1 MSVFGIKSNKC
12 KQEVVPASQVFD
24 VVYPV
29 GSIYMSVNNV
39 NPATLFGGTWE
50 KIEGKFL
57 LGASSGHSLGET
69 GGAEKV
75 NYTPAGTVGNH
86 TLTAAEMPA
95 HTHTY
100 AKSAASTGS
109 TTLTADQIPAHNHSY
124 NAPQAN
130 TGSTALSINQ
140 IPSHTHE
147 FDQFWLSPNASIK
160 TIASGSSNSYA
171 QRPMSQDSSTLPKTK
186 ATGGGAGHT
195 HTMPTSSA
203 STGNKGGSGGHTHSI
218 STASTASGSA
228 GSGGAHNHGFTG
240 SQAQISTMSPYLSV
254 NMWKRTA

>member
-12 KQEVVPASQVFD
+12 KQEVVPANQVFD

-69 GGAEKV
+69 GGAENV
-75 NYTPAGTVGNH
+75 SYTPAGSVGNH
-86 TLTAAEMPA
+86 TLTAAEMPS

-100 AKSAASTGS
+100 AKSAAATGS
-109 TTLTADQIPAHNHSY
+109 TALTANQIPAHNHSY

-130 TGSTALSINQ
+130 TGSTALSESQ
-140 IPSHTHE
+140 IPSHKHT
-147 FDQFWLSPNASIK
+147 FNYFTLKTDGNK
-160 TIASGSSNSYA
+160 TIGSGSLYRLAPISEGGSA
-171 QRPMSQDSSTLPKTK
+171 KPSTD

-203 STGNKGGSGGHTHSI
+203 STGNKGGNGGHTHSI

>member
-12 KQEVVPASQVFD
+12 KQEVIPANQVFN

-75 NYTPAGTVGNH
+75 NYTPAGSVGNH

-100 AKSAASTGS
+100 AKSAAATGS

-130 TGSTALSINQ
+130 TGSTTLTNNQ
-140 IPSHTHE
+140 IPSHTHS
-147 FDQFWLSPNASIK
+147 FSVLLPSGPSSSNVAMQSGTGYKLAP
-160 TIASGSSNSYA
+160 ASGTT
-171 QRPMSQDSSTLPKTK
+171 QG
-186 ATGGGAGHT
+186 TGGGQGHT

>member
-75 NYTPAGTVGNH
+75 NYTPAGSVGNH
-86 TLTAAEMPA
+86 TLTAAEMPS

-100 AKSAASTGS
+100 AKSAAATGS
-109 TTLTADQIPAHNHSY
+109 TTLTANQIPSHNHSY

-130 TGSTALSINQ
+130 TGSTTLTVDQ
-140 IPSHTHE
+140 IPAHTHK
-147 FDQFWLSPNASIK
+147 FDYWMVASKEGLPN
-160 TIASGSSNSYA
+160 TIAQGSYLKQWPA
-171 QRPMSQDSSTLPKTK
+171 RQFGADPVTDS
-186 ATGGGAGHT
+186 TGGGKGHT

-203 STGNKGGSGGHTHSI
+203 STGNKGGSGGHTHTI

>member
-75 NYTPAGTVGNH
+75 NYTPSGSVGNH
-86 TLTAAEMPA
+86 TLTAAEMPS

-100 AKSAASTGS
+100 AKSAAATGS

-130 TGSTALSINQ
+130 TGSTALTVAM
-140 IPSHTHE
+140 IPAHTHSVP
-147 FDQFWLSPNASIK
+147 LLLP
-160 TIASGSSNSYA
+160 TGSSTSSYVGMQAGTGYKMGPATATA
-171 QRPMSQDSSTLPKTK
+171 QE
-186 ATGGGAGHT
+186 TGGGQGHT

>member
-12 KQEVVPASQVFD
+12 KQEVVPANQVFD
-24 VVYPV
+24 VVYPI

-100 AKSAASTGS
+100 AKSAAATGS

-130 TGSTALSINQ
+130 TGSTALTINQ
-140 IPSHTHE
+140 IPSHTHG
-147 FDQFWLSPNASIK
+147 FTTWITKANASAKSIG
-160 TIASGSSNSYA
+160 SGSAMGIN
-171 QRPMSQDSSTLPKTK
+171 PPDSFTTQ

>member
-12 KQEVVPASQVFD
+12 KQEVIPANQVFD

-75 NYTPAGTVGNH
+75 NYTPAGSVGNH

-100 AKSAASTGS
+100 AKSAAATGS

-130 TGSTALSINQ
+130 TGSTKLTIAQ
-140 IPSHTHE
+140 IPSHSHQYYMTPSTSTE
-147 FDQFWLSPNASIK
+147 SGATRAKLAIKQASAMDASQNTSLS
-160 TIASGSSNSYA
+160 
-171 QRPMSQDSSTLPKTK
+171 
-186 ATGGGAGHT
+186 GGGQGHT
-195 HTMPTSSA
+195 HTMPTSST

>member
-75 NYTPAGTVGNH
+75 NYTPSGSVGNH
-86 TLTAAEMPA
+86 TLTAAEMPS

-100 AKSAASTGS
+100 AKSAAATGS

-124 NAPQAN
+124 KAPQAN
-130 TGSTALSINQ
+130 TGSTALTINQ
-140 IPSHTHE
+140 IPAHSHFYYMTPSTSTE
-147 FDQFWLSPNASIK
+147 PGATRAKLALKQSSAMDASQQ
-160 TIASGSSNSYA
+160 T
-171 QRPMSQDSSTLPKTK
+171 SQ
-186 ATGGGAGHT
+186 TGGGAGHT

-203 STGNKGGSGGHTHSI
+203 STGNKGGSGGHTHTI

>member
-75 NYTPAGTVGNH
+75 NYTPAGSVGNH

-100 AKSAASTGS
+100 AKSAAATGS
-109 TTLTADQIPAHNHSY
+109 TALTADQIPAHNHSY

-130 TGSTALSINQ
+130 TGSTALTTSQ
-140 IPSHTHE
+140 IPAHTHDFVDWMPTTE
-147 FDQFWLSPNASIK
+147 GSLSA
-160 TIASGSSNSYA
+160 
-171 QRPMSQDSSTLPKTK
+171 TLARGTDYKSWGVNHVTK
-186 ATGGGAGHT
+186 STGGGAGHT